1 MSLFRRGRSGDSD
14 EGGARARR
22 GGRQIEFD
30 HVDEGALNSQI
41 GEWVES
47 NRPRLGEILLD
58 LGSVDPD
65 DLLAALQKQQEQP
78 GDAESRAQ
86 LGQILVQ
93 LGSINDT
100 ALAAALAHQ
109 FEVPLADLSQV
120 KPEPEAIAR
129 IPEEL
134 ARKHTVLPLRIDD
147 TGRVFVATADPLDTE
162 AIRELTTHVRSLG
175 LQIGPR
181 SDIERLL
188 DSSYSALHNADEMIR
203 AFELSDDLPEVA
215 EDQTF
220 AVDENAPVVQVVNR
234 ILTQGVRSRASDIHV
249 EPMETQVRVRYRV
262 DGAMSEAIVLPQ
274 RMGPAL
280 SSRLKVM
287 AELNIVERRRP
298 QDGQFSIRVD
308 GRPIDV
314 RTSVVPTVHG
324 EKTVMRLLDKTK
336 TLISMKDLGMLPSVE
351 APYMQMAKSPLGM
364 ILCTGP
370 TGSGKTTTLYAT
382 LTEVNDAT
390 KNVVTI
396 EDPVEYQF
404 EGVTQMQVT
413 DTGMSFADGLRGILR
428 QDPDVVLVGEIRDE
442 ETARIAMQAALTGHL
457 VLSSLHAIDSVAA
470 IHRFTDMGIQPFL
483 VASAINGIVAQRLL
497 RRLCSNCRQPVPPSS
512 RDIALVAEFTDGQ
525 MPDVWFKPGSCHL
538 CNETGFRGRIG
549 VYELL
554 EFSDSVREAVVARA
568 SHAELRDLAIGEG
581 MKTMQMQAFHLVT
594 DGVTTVEEVLRSVY
608 APGVEEKEQA
618 PKELGPGKRML
629 RQGAGV
635 LPGGNGVL
643 PNGDSV
649 LPNGTGG
656 TTPEPPSGA
665 PAQDVPPPFV
675 GTPGGG
681 DVPHAEASA

>member
-1 MSLFRRGRSGDSD
+1 MSLFRRGRT
-14 EGGARARR
+14 ENTENGAKSRR
-22 GGRQIEFD
+22 RRQTEFD
-30 HVDEGALNSQI
+30 NIDEGALNDQI
-41 GEWVES
+41 GTWVEN

-65 DLLAALQKQQEQP
+65 DLLGALQAQQATP
-78 GDAESRAQ
+78 GDATSRAQ

-93 LGSINDT
+93 LGSINDV
-100 ALAAALAHQ
+100 ALAAALAAQ
-109 FEVPLADLSQV
+109 FDVPLADLNQF
-120 KPEPEAIAR
+120 KPEPEALAKVT
-129 IPEEL
+129 EEL
-134 ARKHTVLPLRIDD
+134 ARKHTVLPLRIDEN
-147 TGRVFVATADPLDTE
+147 GRTFVATADPLDTA
-162 AIRELTTHVRSLG
+162 AIKELTTQVRSLG
-175 LQIGPR
+175 LQIGAR
-181 SDIERLL
+181 SEIERLL
-188 DSSYSALHNADEMIR
+188 DQSYNALSSADDVIR
-203 AFELSDDLPEVA
+203 AFELSDDIREIA
-215 EDQTF
+215 EEETF

-234 ILTQGVRSRASDIHV
+234 VLTQGVRSRASDIHI
-249 EPMETQVRVRYRV
+249 EPTETNVRVRYRV
-262 DGAMSEAIVLPQ
+262 DGAMSEAITLPV

-314 RTSVVPTVHG
+314 RVSVVPTVHG

-336 TLISMKDLGMLPSVE
+336 SLISMKGLGMLPSVE
-351 APYMQMAKSPLGM
+351 QPYMQMARSPLGM

-382 LTEVNDAT
+382 LSEVNDPT

-404 EGVTQMQVT
+404 DGVTQMQVSE
-413 DTGMSFADGLRGILR
+413 TGMSFAEGLRGILR

-470 IHRFTDMGIQPFL
+470 IHRFTDMGIEPFL
-483 VASAINGIVAQRLL
+483 VASALNGVVAQRLL
-497 RRLCSNCRQPVPPSS
+497 RRLCPECKVAVPPSS
-512 RDIALVAEFTDGQ
+512 RDVALVAEFTDGQ
-525 MPDVWFKPGSCHL
+525 MPDIWFKAGGCSL
-538 CNETGFRGRIG
+538 CNHTGFRGRVG

-554 EFSDSVREAVVARA
+554 EFSDAVREAVVQRA
-568 SHAELRDLAIGEG
+568 SHAQVRALAIEEG
-581 MKTMQMQAFHLVT
+581 MRTMQMQAFHLVT

-608 APGVEEKEQA
+608 APGVEEKEEA

-629 RQGAGV
+629 DKGAGVLPGGAGV

-643 PNGDSV
+643 AGSDQANGASSTDQ
-649 LPNGTGG
+649 PG
-656 TTPEPPSGA
+656 
-665 PAQDVPPPFV
+665 PPPFV
-675 GTPGGG
+675 GSAGVGG
-681 DVPHAEASA
+681 DISQAGVQS

>member
-1 MSLFRRGRSGDSD
+1 MSLFRRGRSETD
-14 EGGARARR
+14 GGTGRARR
-22 GGRQIEFD
+22 RQTEFD
-30 HVDEGALNSQI
+30 HIDEGTLSTQI
-41 GEWVES
+41 GSWVES

-65 DLLAALQKQQEQP
+65 DLLSALQKQQEEP

-93 LGSINDT
+93 LGSINDV
-100 ALAAALAHQ
+100 ALAAALATQ
-109 FEVPLADLSQV
+109 FDVPLADLAQV
-120 KPEPEAIAR
+120 KPDPAALER
-129 IPEEL
+129 VGEEL
-134 ARKHTVLPLRIDD
+134 ARKHTVLPLRVDE
-147 TGRVFVATADPLDTE
+147 TGRVFVATADPLDTD
-162 AIRELTTHVRSLG
+162 AIRELTTQVKSLG
-175 LQIGPR
+175 LLIGAR
-181 SDIERLL
+181 SEIERLL
-188 DSSYSALHNADEMIR
+188 DQSYNVLHTADDVIR
-203 AFELSDDLPEVA
+203 AFELSDDAQEVT
-215 EDQTF
+215 DDGGFT
-220 AVDENAPVVQVVNR
+220 VDENAPVVQVVNR

-249 EPMETQVRVRYRV
+249 EPTEDNVRVRYRV
-262 DGAMSEAIVLPQ
+262 DGAMSEAIVLPV

-336 TLISMKDLGMLPSVE
+336 SLISMKDLGMLPSVE
-351 APYMQMAKSPLGM
+351 GPYMQMARSPLGM

-382 LTEVNDAT
+382 LTEVNDPT

-404 EGVTQMQVT
+404 PGVTQMQVSE
-413 DTGMSFADGLRGILR
+413 TGMSFAEGLRGILR

-470 IHRFTDMGIQPFL
+470 IHRFTDMGIEPFL
-483 VASAINGIVAQRLL
+483 VASALNGVVAQRLL
-497 RRLCSNCRQPVPPSS
+497 RRLCPNCRVPVPPSS

-525 MPDVWFKPGSCHL
+525 MPDAWFKAGGCHL
-538 CNETGFRGRIG
+538 CNDTGFRGRIG

-554 EFSDSVREAVVARA
+554 EFSDAVREAVVGRA
-568 SHAELRDLAIGEG
+568 SHAEVRDLAIAEG
-581 MKTMQMQAFHLVT
+581 MKTMQVQAFHLVT

-608 APGVEEKEQA
+608 APGVEEKEEA

-629 RQGAGV
+629 RPGPGG
-635 LPGGNGVL
+635 LPEGNGVL
-643 PNGDSV
+643 PH
-649 LPNGTGG
+649 GTGV
-656 TTPEPPSGA
+656 SA
-665 PAQDVPPPFV
+665 A
-675 GTPGGG
+675 GG
-681 DVPHAEASA
+681 DVPAVAGGGPGTPPPFPGVAPGPGDAPHAEVSA